1 MAYRRGSMNPE
12 EFRVKLAEFLQ
23 ETVGELWQ
31 WEESEFYD
39 EYGLNIKNLSIQG
52 LEPEKEEI

>member
-1 MAYRRGSMNPE
+1 MNPE

-23 ETVGELWQ
+23 DTVGELWQ

-39 EYGLNIKNLSIQG
+39 EYGLNIKNLNIQG
-52 LEPEKEEI
+52 LEPEKEEE